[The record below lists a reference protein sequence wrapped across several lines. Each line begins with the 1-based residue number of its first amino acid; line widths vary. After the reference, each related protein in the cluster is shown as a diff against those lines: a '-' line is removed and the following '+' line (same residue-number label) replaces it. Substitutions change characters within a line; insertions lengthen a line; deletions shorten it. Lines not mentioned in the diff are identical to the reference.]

1 MNWLDIVILVIIVI
15 ATFLGLWIGLIWAA
29 LFLVGIIVGVFLA
42 GRYYIPLSQHLSF
55 IGDEAIAR
63 VAAFAIILVG
73 VIVVA
78 LLLALLL
85 KWLTSLVL
93 LGWVNRLGGAIF
105 GLLLGTLFC
114 GAVLAI
120 WVKFL
125 GSNNTIEGSVL
136 ARFLL
141 DRFPMVLALLPAEFD
156 SVRSFFH

>member
-1 MNWLDIVILVIIVI
+1 MNWLDIVILAIIVI
-15 ATFLGLWIGLIWAA
+15 ATFLGLWIGLIRAA
-29 LFLVGIIVGVFLA
+29 LFLAGIIVGVFLA

-55 IGDEAIAR
+55 VGDESVAR
-63 VAAFAIILVG
+63 VVAFVIILVA
-73 VIVVA
+73 VMLVA
-78 LLLALLL
+78 LLLALFLNR
-85 KWLTSLVL
+85 LTSLVP

-105 GLLLGTLFC
+105 GLFLGALFW

-120 WVKFL
+120 WVKYL

-156 SVRSFFH
+156 SVRAFFQ

>member
-15 ATFLGLWIGLIWAA
+15 ATFLGLWIGLIRAA

-55 IGDEAIAR
+55 IGDEGIAR
-63 VAAFAIILVG
+63 VVAFAIILVA

-85 KWLTSLVL
+85 KWLTSVVM
-93 LGWVNRLGGAIF
+93 LGWVNRLGGAVF
-105 GLLLGTLFC
+105 GLFLGTLFC

-125 GSNNTIEGSVL
+125 GSGDTIEGSVL

-156 SVRSFFH
+156 SVRDFFR